1 MKLFS
6 SLTFGLLNRE
16 NSPPSM
22 QIEEVPQ
29 GEEKEEEEISPPKEK
44 RRKRRKKSKIED
56 SPANN
61 TRSKRLNIARKTKS
75 MKQLLM

>member
-1 MKLFS
+1 LKLFS

-16 NSPPSM
+16 NSPASM

-44 RRKRRKKSKIED
+44 RRKRKKSKIED

>member
-1 MKLFS
+1 
-6 SLTFGLLNRE
+6 
-16 NSPPSM
+16 M
-22 QIEEVPQ
+22 QIEDS
-29 GEEKEEEEISPPKEK
+29 KISPPKEK
-44 RRKRRKKSKIED
+44 RGKRRKKSKIED

>member
-1 MKLFS
+1 LKLFS

-29 GEEKEEEEISPPKEK
+29 ALPSNVIVTRENSPPKEK
-44 RRKRRKKSKIED
+44 RRKRRKRVKLKIVQQITQGASD
-56 SPANN
+56 L
-61 TRSKRLNIARKTKS
+61 T
-75 MKQLLM
+75 

>member
-1 MKLFS
+1 LFS

-16 NSPPSM
+16 NSPASM

-44 RRKRRKKSKIED
+44 RRKRKKSKIED

>member
-1 MKLFS
+1 
-6 SLTFGLLNRE
+6 
-16 NSPPSM
+16 M

-44 RRKRRKKSKIED
+44 RRKRKKSKIED